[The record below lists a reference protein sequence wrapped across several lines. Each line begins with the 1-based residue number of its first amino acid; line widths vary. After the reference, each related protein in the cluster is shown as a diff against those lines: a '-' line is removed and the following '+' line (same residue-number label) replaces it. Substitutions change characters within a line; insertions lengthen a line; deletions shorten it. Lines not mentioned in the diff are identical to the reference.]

1 MSDTVGSIF
10 KALAAARAKFAP
22 IAKSAI
28 NPHFKSKYATLED
41 YISATVPALSA
52 NGLAVIQRVEV
63 DAAGNVVLRTLLGH
77 ESGQIEVGVYPVV
90 PVQASPQGY
99 GSALSYARR
108 YSYAAALNLAAE
120 DDDGNASSEPAPQI
134 GSARH
139 RDESR
144 PTTTYG
150 ELPACPKCGAAGRA
164 SRYDK
169 GPRYYCPSEGCKEQ
183 KGGKLTFYGFD
194 VREPGVDEGA
204 EAFS

>member
-1 MSDTVGSIF
+1 MSDTAGPIF

-77 ESGQIEVGVYPVV
+77 ESGQLEVGVYPVM

-120 DDDGNASSEPAPQI
+120 DDDGNASSEPA
-134 GSARH
+134 SH
-139 RDESR
+139 
-144 PTTTYG
+144 PTERRETATYG
-150 ELPACPKCGAAGRA
+150 GAPPCPKCGGYGRA
-164 SRYDK
+164 SKYDK